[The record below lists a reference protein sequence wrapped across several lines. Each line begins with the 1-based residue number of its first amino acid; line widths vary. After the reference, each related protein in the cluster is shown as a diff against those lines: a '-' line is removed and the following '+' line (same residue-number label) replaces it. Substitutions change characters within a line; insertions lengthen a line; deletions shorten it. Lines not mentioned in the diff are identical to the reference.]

1 MQTGCFVKPRLSE
14 FQREILQAFF
24 RQQKSFYLTGGAA
37 LAEYHLGHRTTE
49 DLDLFTRSAPLDEG
63 DNALRETARELGAQ
77 IEALQTSPDF
87 RRRLVRRGDEAVV
100 VDLVRE
106 RVPRGEQEPQF
117 HGGIAVDP
125 PEEILANK
133 LCTLLSRA
141 ELRDLV
147 DVMALQRAGFDLPDA
162 LALASR
168 KDAGMTPA
176 QLAWVLS
183 EIRIGDDADI
193 PGGCTVSELR
203 SFVESLQQRLTRM
216 AFPTVQD

>member
-1 MQTGCFVKPRLSE
+1 MLTGCFVKPRLSE
-14 FQREILQAFF
+14 FQREILQGFF

-147 DVMALQRAGFDLPDA
+147 DVMALERAGFDLPDA
-162 LALASR
+162 LLLAAR

-183 EIRIGDDADI
+183 QIRIGDDAEI
-193 PGGCTVSELR
+193 PGDCTVSELR